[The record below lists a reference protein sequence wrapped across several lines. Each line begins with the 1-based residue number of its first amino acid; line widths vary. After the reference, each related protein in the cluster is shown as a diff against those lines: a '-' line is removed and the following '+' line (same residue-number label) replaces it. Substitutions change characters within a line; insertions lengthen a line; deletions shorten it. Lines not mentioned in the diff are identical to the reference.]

1 MKQLWQAI
9 RRKWTGMEPGTRR
22 VRVLVQFKG
31 DGILLDQ
38 VVPDDRYI
46 SELEEATKQAVSWLI
61 SKSLQE
67 ARNG

>member
-1 MKQLWQAI
+1 
-9 RRKWTGMEPGTRR
+9 MEPGTRR